1 MKRYYFLIITILLV
15 SCSSEFLDIDPKGT
29 MYAESFYATGEEL
42 EMAVTGLYWSFQDWS
57 EYSDDMVCT
66 VAGNDK
72 GSTFPNWQEIDVFDA
87 ESDNTELGLNWS
99 DLYILINSCN
109 EILENYE
116 DADASDAIKEV
127 CAAQAHFFRA
137 MAYFHL
143 VRIYKM
149 LPLVTS
155 SSDAVLDLE
164 LTDSEEIYDLIIS
177 DLKNAETYLP
187 DNWDDDS
194 KRAGVAVTNGA
205 AKSLLAY
212 VYLCEA
218 GYPVNKDG
226 AYALAAEKS
235 KEVIDNANIWGYKL
249 MENIED
255 LYSHEYNYE
264 NKSCDEVVLA
274 SYTEDGYGCVKASM
288 PAEYGGWEVYYAEIN
303 FFENYPECAR
313 KDAIFMSDFPQEDG
327 TFKHYTEL
335 ASKHPYYKQYWDGD
349 ENNIDMDALWN
360 GCDWDNGRP
369 QMLLTHANTLLVYA
383 EAKAMSSGVDAT
395 AEDALNQVRNRAG
408 LPDITSGLDAE
419 AFRDSVVQERSY
431 EFCGGFMTTAPWYDL
446 VRLERVEESIAD
458 RNELE
463 NEIVNPITKR
473 RYFSPYPYND
483 YAKNPNLTWGTW

>member
-1 MKRYYFLIITILLV
+1 MV

-29 MYAESFYATGEEL
+29 MYAESFYATGDEL
-42 EMAVTGLYWSFQDWS
+42 EMAVTALYWSFQDWS

-66 VAGNDK
+66 AAGNDK
-72 GSTFPNWQEIDVFDA
+72 TSNFDNWKEVDVFDA
-87 ESDNTELGLNWS
+87 ESDNAELGLNYS
-99 DLYILINSCN
+99 DLYIMINSCN

-116 DADASDAIKEV
+116 DADASDAVKDV

-164 LTDSEEIYDLIIS
+164 LTDSEEIYDVIIS
-177 DLKNAETYLP
+177 DLKIAETDLP
-187 DNWDDDS
+187 DNWDSDS
-194 KRAGVAVTNGA
+194 KRAGVAVTNGG

-226 AYALAAEKS
+226 AYALAAAKA
-235 KEVIDNANIWGYKL
+235 KDVIDNASTWGYKL

-255 LYSHEYNYE
+255 LYSADYNYE

-274 SYTEDGYGCVKASM
+274 SYSENGYGCVKASM
-288 PAEYGGWEVYYAEIN
+288 PGEYGGWQVYYAEIN

-313 KDAIFMSDFPQEDG
+313 KDAIFMSDFPMKDG
-327 TFKHYTEL
+327 TVKHYTEL
-335 ASKHPYYKQYWDGD
+335 ASGHPYYKQYWDGD
-349 ENNIDMDALWN
+349 DSKINWSKIWEGA
-360 GCDWDNGRP
+360 DWKNGRP
-369 QMLLTHANTLLVYA
+369 QVLLTHANTLLVYA
-383 EAKAMSSGVDAT
+383 EAKVMSSGIVDAT

-408 LPDITSGLDAE
+408 LPDVTTGLDAE
-419 AFRDSVVQERSY
+419 AFRDSVVLERSY
-431 EFCGGFMTTAPWYDL
+431 EFCGGYFTIDPWYDL
-446 VRLERVEESIAD
+446 VRLERVEKSIDNRDES
-458 RNELE
+458 E
-463 NEIVNPITKR
+463 NTIVNPITKR

-483 YAKNPNLTWGTW
+483 YAKNPNLTWGTWQK